1 MPPFLNARQS
11 EIKILAKDERLNPL
25 NKTNFNYVF
34 VDISL
39 NIPDKVNIEQKK
51 MFFKLKFSVYVNIS
65 EKNGIS

>member
-11 EIKILAKDERLNPL
+11 EVKILAKDERLNPL
-25 NKTNFNYVF
+25 NKTNSNYVF

-51 MFFKLKFSVYVNIS
+51 NVF
-65 EKNGIS
+65 